1 MSMTALHL
9 LLAEAPIFTVRDSPE
24 ALLPGRSDHFQ
35 PAGDEVAMA
44 SDGSHRND
52 SADAETAKTESLYRE
67 VNERMTEVNA
77 QRASLDRPQEVICE
91 CAHPECSKLIT
102 MTAVEYRG
110 LRLNGTWFV
119 IAPHEEHFFPEVER
133 IVAQDVHYWVVEK
146 HGKAGEVAEKLDPRN
161 RQA

>member
-1 MSMTALHL
+1 MTALHL

-24 ALLPGRSDHFQ
+24 ALLPGRSDHFR

-52 SADAETAKTESLYRE
+52 SAHAETAKTESLYRE
-67 VNERMTEVNA
+67 VNERMNEVNA

-91 CAHPECSKLIT
+91 CAQPECSKLIT

-119 IAPHEEHFFPEVER
+119 IAPPEEHFFPQVER
-133 IVAQDVHYWVVEK
+133 IVAQDVRYWVVEK
-146 HGKAGEVAEKLDPRN
+146 QGKAGEVAEKLDPRD